1 MTSKIITLT
10 RKEYGLIAKSRGIK
24 EPQKM
29 STEELLNTLYRY
41 DIKREV
47 KSNRRKLN
55 KINLKK
61 IAKKQN
67 ISRNELRQAERLQNK
82 SIDELQ
88 EIVKLRRIKN
98 YDNLTREGLIFSFL
112 KSESN
117 LAERNY
123 MEYFNN
129 STNEEIKSKINDIRL
144 ILNRLINIVTK
155 NDRKKIILLN

>member
-1 MTSKIITLT
+1 MTSKNITLT
-10 RKEYGLIAKSRGIK
+10 RKEYNLIAKSRGIK